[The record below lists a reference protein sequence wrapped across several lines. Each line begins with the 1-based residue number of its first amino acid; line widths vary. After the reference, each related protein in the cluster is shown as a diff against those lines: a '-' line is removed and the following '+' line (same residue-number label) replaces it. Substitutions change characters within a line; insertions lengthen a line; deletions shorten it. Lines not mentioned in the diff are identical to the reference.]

1 MRLHE
6 ILKKFE
12 FRPFILFRIWILLKV
27 AWCHP
32 EYQVL
37 TNGNKSMHNRETC
50 LRFLCLYLSS
60 FIILYSLLYRLSQK
74 KLQPAF
80 GYRLQKIPLWN
91 QKNQT
96 GLWNYDY
103 FPTFQWRPHLI
114 WPNNHKEIWMFVK
127 QVTGPFFPSFVT
139 WMYMNVCGFHRQ
151 IVFTKD
157 RLSNIFKFHAYL
169 SNKGCSW
176 QPKPCQICKIM

>member
-1 MRLHE
+1 MIKWNNRDPSSHEYKKKETLTIASPSNNVSRLWCG
-6 ILKKFE
+6 
-12 FRPFILFRIWILLKV
+12 WISVIVPL
-27 AWCHP
+27 H
-32 EYQVL
+32 
-37 TNGNKSMHNRETC
+37 HN
-50 LRFLCLYLSS
+50 
-60 FIILYSLLYRLSQK
+60 IQIVQK

-80 GYRLQKIPLWN
+80 GYRLQKNRLWN

-103 FPTFQWRPHLI
+103 FSTIQWKSHLI
-114 WPNNHKEIWMFVK
+114 WPNNHKEIWIFVK

-176 QPKPCQICKIM
+176 QPKTLSDM

>member
-1 MRLHE
+1 ME
-6 ILKKFE
+6 ICTYSCFTAHFLPD
-12 FRPFILFRIWILLKV
+12 R
-27 AWCHP
+27 
-32 EYQVL
+32 
-37 TNGNKSMHNRETC
+37 TC
-50 LRFLCLYLSS
+50 IMSK
-60 FIILYSLLYRLSQK
+60 YRLSQK

-80 GYRLQKIPLWN
+80 GYRLQKNPLCN

-103 FPTFQWRPHLI
+103 FPTIQWRPHLI
-114 WPNNHKEIWMFVK
+114 WPNNHKDIWIFVK

-157 RLSNIFKFHAYL
+157 RLSNFMHTFVTKVVPDNL
-169 SNKGCSW
+169 
-176 QPKPCQICKIM
+176 KPCQICKIM